1 MSEPA
6 EIISIP
12 VRPNVIVRVHGI
24 PWDLTEAEAE
34 RLAQIIRA
42 YANPN
47 LTLQGEQS

>member
-12 VRPNVIVRVHGI
+12 IRPDVTVRIHGI

-34 RLAQIIRA
+34 RLAQVMRA
-42 YANPN
+42 YANPASAI
-47 LTLQGEQS
+47 QGEQS